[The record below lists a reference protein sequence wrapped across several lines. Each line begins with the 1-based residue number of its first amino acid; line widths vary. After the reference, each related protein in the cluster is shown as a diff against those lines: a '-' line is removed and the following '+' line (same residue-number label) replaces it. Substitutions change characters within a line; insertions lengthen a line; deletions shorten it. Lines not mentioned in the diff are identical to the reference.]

1 MRNIEHCAPTLA
13 SGLLIVKLLFKA
25 PVTMPTREQ
34 METVMQKNLGDA
46 ECFSYDSDTAVAQFA
61 ATRLIRT

>member
-1 MRNIEHCAPTLA
+1 MRTTTSTLA
-13 SGLLIVKLLFKA
+13 SGVLIVKLLFKA
-25 PVTMPTREQ
+25 PVTMPAREQ
-34 METVMQKNLGDA
+34 MEAVIQKRLENA